1 MKDLKGIKGDFY
13 VASLIEEGEHENQDF
28 KFAITDSRKIARSI
42 SAFANH
48 SGGRLLVGVKDNGI
62 VAGVRNEEDIYMVE
76 QAAQV
81 FCIPPQSLKV
91 DAFKVQGGKL
101 VLRVEIARCATPPV
115 MVKEAGGQLKA
126 YFRIADENIAAHPL
140 MVRAWQQASSGTAG
154 AFMLDDLGRT
164 VLELASSPEGI
175 DPEQI
180 MLAAHV
186 SRAWA
191 EDTIVNLVAMNLLE
205 FKYSGGVFKLSCR
218 ESV

>member
-1 MKDLKGIKGDFY
+1 M
-13 VASLIEEGEHENQDF
+13 ASLIEEGEHETQDF

-101 VLRVEIARCATPPV
+101 VLRVEIARCDNPPV
-115 MVKEAGGQLKA
+115 MVREADGHLKA
-126 YFRIADENIAAHPL
+126 YFRVADENIAAHPL
-140 MVRAWQQASSGTAG
+140 MVRAWKQASSGEGG
-154 AFMLDDLGRT
+154 AFALDDLGRT
-164 VLELASSPEGI
+164 LLELASAPGGI
-175 DPEQI
+175 EPEQI
-180 MLAAHV
+180 MLSAHV
-186 SRAWA
+186 SRSRA
-191 EDTIVNLVAMNLLE
+191 EDAIVNLVAMNLLE

-218 ESV
+218 EGV